1 MKEQTSEIRLSRR
14 DGQVYVRFKCKD
26 DLIPV
31 KLVWARPISARG
43 GEISLVDKDKSEVHM
58 LDSLTDLD
66 PESRMIAEEELDTR
80 YLVPRITRVV
90 RADASFGVR
99 YWHVETNLG
108 PRRFALKNAAK
119 NAVWLDSEHLILQD
133 TLGCRYEV
141 KPFSELDTKSK
152 AEVEK
157 VI

>member
-1 MKEQTSEIRLSRR
+1 VKEQTSEIRLSRR